1 MGRISHTHNITS
13 QEHVGMDKTSKTK
26 KSRAA
31 QKFLATHPTQ
41 HQLLVTLMKS
51 ARQNNNNKVLW
62 KREEE
67 MNNELS
73 NMVKN
78 EALLKFRKDDL
89 ECEQERKRQK
99 VQKRVTWSNNLF
111 DIRSINCRHSQ
122 KSKVWTGQNYF
133 ETENKIENNE
143 NNWLNEK
150 SPAIKEESKHR
161 REERENLKL
170 FFPEQCYF
178 YKKER

>member
-1 MGRISHTHNITS
+1 MGKVIRITLIVTRK
-13 QEHVGMDKTSKTK
+13 GMDRTNKTK

-31 QKFLATHPTQ
+31 QKFLAMHPAQ

-67 MNNELS
+67 INNELS

-89 ECEQERKRQK
+89 ESEQERKRQK
-99 VQKRVTWSNNLF
+99 VKKRVTWSSNLL

-122 KSKVWTGQNYF
+122 KSEVWSGQTYF
-133 ETENKIENNE
+133 ERENENKHTR
-143 NNWLNEK
+143 LNEQ
-150 SPAIKEESKHR
+150 SPAINEESQHR
-161 REERENLKL
+161 RKERENLKL
-170 FFPEQCYF
+170 FFPEECDF